1 MMGVIEIPSVG
12 VSLMTPTGAKAGIA
26 ALKFDATW
34 FTSAWASEIYEINVA
49 WVHIHTP
56 ALSRIIFNGTNLVS
70 IS

>member
-1 MMGVIEIPSVG
+1 MGVIEIPSVG

-49 WVHIHTP
+49 YTYPCIVV
-56 ALSRIIFNGTNLVS
+56 FNGTNLVS